1 MNMTEPT
8 SEGRPIGI
16 GVEPG
21 EVSAK
26 LQGTQAPSASAEVP
40 EAPELPPPP
49 SAEDVER
56 EERQCM
62 IEDLATGTIRFTRTG
77 FREYGPR
84 FAQAGIDINGIK
96 SKTAFKEACLRSE
109 YIVWRQLRDRMEEN
123 PALLAIMQDFFE
135 QYCLD

>member
-1 MNMTEPT
+1 MKMTEPT
-8 SEGRPIGI
+8 PEDHPIST

-21 EVSAK
+21 EISAK
-26 LQGTQAPSASAEVP
+26 LQGTQPGKAL
-40 EAPELPPPP
+40 EATELPPPP

-62 IEDLATGTIRFTRTG
+62 VEDLATGTIRFTRTG

-109 YIVWRQLRDRMEEN
+109 YIVWRQLRNRMQEN
-123 PALLAIMQDFFE
+123 PALLAIMQDFFD